1 MNNVKFYFSRDFKL
15 ADMEVFLG
23 TNNTVIAT
31 GNIVGKLRRV
41 PRITICSIFDPKNKT
56 LNFAENEYQY
66 YHDKKTLTFGVSRCS
81 SKDTFVKSVGRKL
94 AFERALTS
102 PYKTVH
108 VSDNEKVSDLCI
120 STCVEIE
127 REVME
132 MTYPISF
139 KK

>member
-15 ADMEVFLG
+15 ADVEVFLG
-23 TNNTVIAT
+23 TNNDIIAV
-31 GNIVGKLRRV
+31 GNIVSKLRRV
-41 PRITICSIFDPKNKT
+41 PRITICSIFDPKN
-56 LNFAENEYQY
+56 
-66 YHDKKTLTFGVSRCS
+66 KTLTFGVSRCS

-94 AFERALTS
+94 AFERALTR
-102 PYKTVH
+102 PNKTIH
-108 VSDNEKVSDLCI
+108 FSDNEKVSDICI
-120 STCVEIE
+120 INFVEIE